1 MNKNQPCIFIHFSIA
16 TINSLVK
23 IKHGKYT
30 TIPCNGEIQKK
41 RSRRDVAK
49 HILKRRGSSRT
60 SRGGSSVLAS
70 IIGSTITITITMAV
84 ITSICIV
91 IVRARAPEIIIGA
104 LAIVDEDLVGLGDLL
119 ESEGGALPHGLGG
132 VGVLVWVQLHRQFP
146 ERFLD
151 FFFARTP
158 WQPQNFVVVHW
169 FWNLM
174 IFNRCFAC
182 DCLIFCWHGHGIG
195 VKE

>member
-1 MNKNQPCIFIHFSIA
+1 
-16 TINSLVK
+16 
-23 IKHGKYT
+23 
-30 TIPCNGEIQKK
+30 
-41 RSRRDVAK
+41 
-49 HILKRRGSSRT
+49 
-60 SRGGSSVLAS
+60 
-70 IIGSTITITITMAV
+70 MAV

-182 DCLIFCWHGHGIG
+182 DCLIFCCHGHGIG